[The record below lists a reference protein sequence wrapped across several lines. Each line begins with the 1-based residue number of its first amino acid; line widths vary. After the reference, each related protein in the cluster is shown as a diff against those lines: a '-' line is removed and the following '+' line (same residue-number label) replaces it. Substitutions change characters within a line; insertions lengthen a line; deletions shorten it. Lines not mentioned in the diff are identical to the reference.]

1 MFHKKGD
8 IMNYYD
14 EIKNILVDNA
24 IGRKVREYKSNQKD
38 LESYYNVGKLLVEAQ
53 GGEERAKYGDGLIK
67 EYSKRLTSELGKG
80 YTVTRLKYMRT
91 FFEVVKKSPPL
102 ADQFKNINITWSNI
116 CEILYLKNI
125 EEIKYYL
132 NLSNKLCLT
141 KRELRLRI
149 KSDEYNRLPAEVK
162 EKLKSNEVISNSEK
176 VPSPVV
182 LHDLR
187 VDGKL
192 TEKLVQ
198 ALIDENP
205 INFCNALGE
214 GYTYCGSQYKIK
226 IGANYN
232 YIDVLLFNVMDMN
245 YVVVEIKV
253 TELKK
258 EYVGQIQTYMNYVD
272 VNLKKEFHNK
282 TTGILLVRQNNKWLI
297 KYINND
303 GITIRSFITDN
314 EKIIVYEG

>member
-1 MFHKKGD
+1 
-8 IMNYYD
+8 MNYYD

-24 IGRKVREYKSNQKD
+24 IGRKVRKYKSNQKD

-67 EYSKRLTSELGKG
+67 EYSKRLSSELGKG
-80 YTVTRLKYMRT
+80 YSIQNLKNMRRLYL
-91 FFEVVKKSPPL
+91 FFQKRQTLSVLFE
-102 ADQFKNINITWSNI
+102 NINITWSNI
-116 CEILYLKNI
+116 CEILYLKNVDEI
-125 EEIKYYL
+125 EYYL
-132 NLSNKLCLT
+132 KLSNELCLT
-141 KRELRLRI
+141 TRELRKKI
-149 KSDEYNRLPAEVK
+149 KSDEYNRLPVKVK
-162 EKLKSNEVISNSEK
+162 EKLKSNEAVSTSEK

-182 LHDLR
+182 LRDLR

-198 ALIDENP
+198 KWIDEYP
-205 INFCNALGE
+205 TLFCKALGE
-214 GYTYCGSQYKIK
+214 GYSYIESQYKIK

-232 YIDVLLFNVMDMN
+232 YIDVLLFNTFDLN

-258 EYVGQIQTYMNYVD
+258 EHIGQIQTYMNYVD

-282 TTGILLVRQNNKWLI
+282 TTGILLVRENNEWLI
-297 KYINND
+297 KYINNND
-303 GITIRSFITDN
+303 IVVREFIVN
-314 EKIIVYEG
+314 EELILTSKMV

>member
-132 NLSNKLCLT
+132 DLSNKLCLT

-182 LHDLR
+182 LHELR
-187 VDGKL
+187 MDGKL

-314 EKIIVYEG
+314 EKIIV

>member
-1 MFHKKGD
+1 
-8 IMNYYD
+8 MNYYD

-132 NLSNKLCLT
+132 DLSNKLCLT

-226 IGANYN
+226 IGLNYN
-232 YIDVLLFNVMDMN
+232 YIDVLLFNTIDLN

-258 EYVGQIQTYMNYVD
+258 EHIGQIQTYMNYVD

-282 TTGILLVRQNNKWLI
+282 TMGILLVRENNEWLI
-297 KYINND
+297 KYINNND
-303 GITIRSFITDN
+303 IVVREFIVN
-314 EKIIVYEG
+314 EELILTSKMV

>member
-1 MFHKKGD
+1 
-8 IMNYYD
+8 MNYYD

-80 YTVTRLKYMRT
+80 YSIQNLKDMRK
-91 FFEVVKKSPPL
+91 FYQFIQKSQPL
-102 ADQFKNINITWSNI
+102 AVQFKNMNITWSNV
-116 CEILYLKNI
+116 CEIMRITNI

-149 KSDEYNRLPAEVK
+149 KSNEYNRLPVEVK
-162 EKLKSNEVISNSEK
+162 EKLRSNEVVSTSEK

-182 LHDLR
+182 LQDLK

-192 TEKLVQ
+192 TEKMVQ
-198 ALIDENP
+198 TWIDENP
-205 INFCNALGE
+205 IKFCNALGE

-226 IGANYN
+226 IGVNYN
-232 YIDVLLFNVMDMN
+232 FIDVLLFNVLDMN

-253 TELKK
+253 TEIKK
-258 EYVGQIQTYMNYVD
+258 EHIGQIQT
-272 VNLKKEFHNK
+272 
-282 TTGILLVRQNNKWLI
+282 
-297 KYINND
+297 
-303 GITIRSFITDN
+303 
-314 EKIIVYEG
+314 